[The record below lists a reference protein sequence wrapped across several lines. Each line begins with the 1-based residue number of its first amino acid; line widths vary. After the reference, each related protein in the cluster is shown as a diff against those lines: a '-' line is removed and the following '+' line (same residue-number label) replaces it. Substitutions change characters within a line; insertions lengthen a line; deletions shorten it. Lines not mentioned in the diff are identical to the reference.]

1 MKFVTLSCLSHY
13 DVCHLMTFVTLWR
26 LSHYDVCHI
35 MTFVVYD
42 VCRIMMFVA
51 LWRQL
56 WRLSLIGFVAVSY
69 SLLWIV
75 LYIVVYG
82 EYGCGG
88 CGCSIESFILY
99 KLCGAEIIYFRLRL
113 LFQHSGLCRLCFFI
127 FRRFFSISAAG
138 VKEFEFICRVQ
149 VVRDKVAFG
158 FMSQSA
164 SWCSG

>member
-1 MKFVTLSCLSHY
+1 MFVVYDVFRIMTFVAY
-13 DVCHLMTFVTLWR
+13 DVCRIMTFVALWR
-26 LSHYDVCHI
+26 LSFMTFVALWCLSNYDICHI

-113 LFQHSGLCRLCFFI
+113 LFQHSGLCRLCFFYFPPI
-127 FRRFFSISAAG
+127 FLHQC
-138 VKEFEFICRVQ
+138 CRCKRVW
-149 VVRDKVAFG
+149 
-158 FMSQSA
+158 SYL
-164 SWCSG
+164 SGSGRSG